1 MVGARMRQR
10 QWHGGTGR
18 SHPCSRPCCHTSRG
32 GAGPQ
37 VVPANSPAWAAA
49 IVDRGARMVGR
60 DRNHPCVIIWSL
72 GNESGYGPAH
82 LAMAGTPM
90 QPVSPLSTDTML
102 QLAFAFPHAAPA
114 VRHGLATS
122 RPFGA
127 ARFADPDVEAVFFD
141 AGYIRAR
148 DPSRPLHYEG
158 GGFTTPATDII
169 CPMCVSRPGSCL
181 LQKCCYT
188 DAALGPVPQPV
199 PAIDCVQCFGGSYA
213 DVKVD
218 VDIVQVR
225 MRQAAA
231 WPVWPNGGNV
241 VHAAVCMMQYR

>member
-1 MVGARMRQR
+1 MARWHWPFPSVHTAVLPHQPRGCRSPGGAGQFAGVG
-10 QWHGGTGR
+10 GGHRGPR
-18 SHPCSRPCCHTSRG
+18 RPHG

-37 VVPANSPAWAAA
+37 SPLRHHLVPGQRERLRAHPP
-49 IVDRGARMVGR
+49 RHGR
-60 DRNHPCVIIWSL
+60 HAT
-72 GNESGYGPAH
+72 GP
-82 LAMAGTPM
+82 PM

-114 VRHGLATS
+114 VRHGLVTS

-127 ARFADPDVEAVFFD
+127 ARFAAPDVEAVFFD

-181 LQKCCYT
+181 LQKCCLT